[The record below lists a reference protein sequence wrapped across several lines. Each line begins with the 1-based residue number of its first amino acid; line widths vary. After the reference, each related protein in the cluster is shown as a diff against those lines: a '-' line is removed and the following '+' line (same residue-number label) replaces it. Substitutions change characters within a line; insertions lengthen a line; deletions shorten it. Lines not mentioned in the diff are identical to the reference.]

1 MIQDWFFLLILCDF
15 NVVVGCFEYEFAS
28 KSEESNF
35 SFETDQKMN
44 EFEFQQSELSFF
56 FKAVV
61 FDKRQNVIVQSIKSI
76 EIKKKKK
83 KIYSKK
89 KIKNF
94 QTS

>member
-44 EFEFQQSELSFF
+44 EFEF
-56 FKAVV
+56 
-61 FDKRQNVIVQSIKSI
+61 
-76 EIKKKKK
+76 
-83 KIYSKK
+83 
-89 KIKNF
+89 
-94 QTS
+94 